1 MRPEY
6 IHIRLKGKYLSMLTG
21 LFINIRQTLADVVRR
36 PWLLVCLAFVCV
48 SAVLTSCGEGKRTYV
63 IGVSQC
69 SEDIWRDKLND
80 ELQTAAY
87 IHDGVELHFASAGD
101 NDQRQSEQVNKFVD
115 DGVDLLII
123 SPNQINTVTPA
134 VDRAFDKGIPVI
146 LFDRKTG
153 SDKYTA
159 FIGADNEKIGRTM
172 GEYIAVAMKGQGTV
186 VEITGLEGS
195 SPAIER
201 HNGFIAAIRK
211 YPGIR
216 LAQVESGDWTE
227 QSGIRAA
234 TKIAASGV
242 RPDYVF
248 AHNDRMARGAWTV
261 MRRYGWGR
269 SVKYVGVDALP
280 GSKGGIRLVR
290 DGVLEASYIYPTRG
304 DVVMNLALNILS
316 GKPYERENYMRAA
329 IVTKDNA
336 ETLLMQS
343 EETLRASHQLDE
355 LHGRVD
361 TFFTQYSH
369 QKVYFTLCIVIL
381 VLVIITLCTLY
392 RMLLVKRRMERKAAD
407 AKLSLFTD
415 MSHDLRTPLTL
426 IADPVERIL
435 DDSNL
440 TSRQRSMLEIVRR
453 NAALLLRLVSEI
465 LDLRKV
471 QNGKMELSVQTFSLT
486 DSVKLWVESFRPT
499 AASKQI
505 ALNLKTDGDIDIC
518 ADYYKVERICY
529 NLISNALKYN
539 RKGGTVTVS
548 VAGSGG
554 YAVITVADTG
564 IGMSKE
570 NAQHIF
576 EKFFQA
582 GNVGGSTGV
591 GLAIVKAFAEL
602 HGGKVAVK
610 SIEGQGS
617 EFIVTLPV
625 NAKAGAR
632 RADIDIPAEGVE
644 PAEARG
650 KQAVDEGY
658 DSMSACLM
666 PSLRPDSQFSE
677 KSELDIITSNED
689 NTDKPMVLMVD
700 DNTDV
705 RDYVASLLSADYDVR
720 LASDGREGLDTAL
733 KTVPDIIICDVMMP
747 VMDGLEMCRRVKEAT
762 ATSHVPVILLTSQ
775 AYENQ
780 RAEGYDCGA
789 DAYITKP
796 FSSKVLLSRVRNLLD
811 GRKRLKFIY
820 GSAGEQEGKTPTD
833 SDSLF
838 MEAFRHAVHEHLSD
852 SSLNVETV
860 SAALGLSRVQLYR
873 KIKSLT
879 GSSPVEIIRITR
891 LKRAEQLLKTTN
903 KTVSEISYEVGFSSP
918 SYFSK
923 CFKDFFGTVPGDIRE
938 NQP

>member
-87 IHDGVELHFASAGD
+87 IHDGVELRFASAGD

-115 DGVDLLII
+115 DSVDLLII

-172 GEYIAVAMKGQGTV
+172 GEYIAAAMKGQGTV

-234 TKIAASGV
+234 TKIAASGA

-261 MRRYGWGR
+261 MHRYGWGR

-280 GSKGGIRLVR
+280 SSKGGIRLVR

-666 PSLRPDSQFSE
+666 PSLRPDSQFAE

>member
-1 MRPEY
+1 MPTD
-6 IHIRLKGKYLSMLTG
+6 SS
-21 LFINIRQTLADVVRR
+21 INIRQTPADVFRR
-36 PWLLVCLAFVCV
+36 HWLRVGIVIACV
-48 SAVLTSCGEGKRTYV
+48 SAALASCGDGKNAYV
-63 IGVSQC
+63 IGISQC

-80 ELQTAAY
+80 ELRTAAY
-87 IHDGVELHFASAGD
+87 IHDGVELRFASAGD
-101 NDQRQSEQVNKFVD
+101 NDRRQSGQINKFVD

-123 SPNQINTVTPA
+123 SPNQVNTVTLA

-172 GEYIAVAMKGQGTV
+172 GEYVAAAMKGQGTV

-201 HNGFIAAIRK
+201 HNGFIAAIKK

-234 TKIAASGV
+234 AKIVASGV

-261 MRRYGWGR
+261 MRRHGQGK
-269 SVKYVGVDALP
+269 SVKFVGVDALP
-280 GSKGGIRLVR
+280 GSEGGIRLVR

-316 GKPYERENYMRAA
+316 GKPYERDNYMRAA

-361 TFFTQYSH
+361 TFFTHYSH

-381 VLVIITLCTLY
+381 VLVIITLCALY

-440 TSRQRSMLEIVRR
+440 TSRQRSMLETVRR

-471 QNGKMELSVQTFSLT
+471 QNGKMELSVQPFSLT
-486 DSVKLWVESFRPT
+486 DSVRLWVESFKPT
-499 AASKQI
+499 AASKQVT
-505 ALNLKTDGDIDIC
+505 LNLKIDGDIAVC

-548 VAGSGG
+548 VAGHGG
-554 YAVITVADTG
+554 DAVISVADTG
-564 IGMSKE
+564 IGMPKE
-570 NAQHIF
+570 NALHIF

-591 GLAIVKAFAEL
+591 GLAIVKAFTEL
-602 HGGKVAVK
+602 HGGKVAVN
-610 SIEGQGS
+610 STEGQGS

-625 NAKAGAR
+625 KAKADAR
-632 RADIDIPAEGVE
+632 RADIDTADEGTD
-644 PAEARG
+644 PSATHG
-650 KQAVDEGY
+650 KKAVDDGY

-666 PSLRPDSQFSE
+666 PALRPDSQFAG
-677 KSELDIITSNED
+677 KSELDIITDAED
-689 NTDKPMVLMVD
+689 HTDKPLVLIID
-700 DNTDV
+700 DNADV
-705 RDYVASLLSADYDVR
+705 REYVASLLSPDYDVR
-720 LASDGREGLDTAL
+720 MAADGREGLDTAL
-733 KTVPDIIICDVMMP
+733 KTVPDIIISDVMMP

-762 ATSHVPVILLTSQ
+762 TTSHVPVILLTSQ
-775 AYENQ
+775 AYESQ

-811 GRKRLKFIY
+811 GHKRLKFIY
-820 GSAGEQEGKTPTD
+820 GSVGEQENKTPQD

-873 KIKSLT
+873 KVKSLT

-891 LKRAEQLLKTTN
+891 LKRAEQLLKTTD

-923 CFKDFFGTVPGDIRE
+923 CFKDFFGTVPGE
-938 NQP
+938 NRVGGKCY

>member
-1 MRPEY
+1 MAC
-6 IHIRLKGKYLSMLTG
+6 S
-21 LFINIRQTLADVVRR
+21 D
-36 PWLLVCLAFVCV
+36 
-48 SAVLTSCGEGKRTYV
+48 GKRPFV

-80 ELQTAAY
+80 ELRTAAY
-87 IHDGVELHFASAGD
+87 IHNGVELRFASAGD
-101 NDQRQSEQVNKFVD
+101 DDRLQTEQVNTFVD
-115 DGVDLLII
+115 GGIDLLII

-172 GEYIAVAMKGQGTV
+172 GEYIAAAMKGEGTV
-186 VEITGLEGS
+186 AEITGLEGS

-201 HNGFIAAIRK
+201 HKGFVAAINK

-216 LAQVESGDWTE
+216 VAQVESGDWTE
-227 QSGIRAA
+227 QSGASAA
-234 TKIAASGV
+234 AKIVASGV

-248 AHNDRMARGAWTV
+248 AHNDRMAHGAWAV
-261 MRRYGWGR
+261 IRRQGWDKP
-269 SVKYVGVDALP
+269 VKFVGVDALP
-280 GSKGGIRLVR
+280 GSDGGIRMVR

-304 DVVMNLALNILS
+304 DEVMNLALNILT
-316 GKPYERENYMRAA
+316 GKPYKRDNYMRAA

-343 EETLRASHQLDE
+343 EETVRASHYLDE
-355 LHGRVD
+355 LHGRID
-361 TFFTQYSH
+361 TFFTQYTH

-381 VLVIITLCTLY
+381 VLVIITLAALY

-407 AKLSLFTD
+407 AKLSVFTD

-440 TSRQRSMLEIVRR
+440 TRRQRSMLEIVRR

-471 QNGKMELSVQTFSLT
+471 QSGKMELSVQTFSLT
-486 DSVKLWVESFRPT
+486 DSIRLWLESFKPT

-505 ALNLKTDGDIDIC
+505 ALSLKTDGEITVC

-548 VAGSGG
+548 VTGRGDD
-554 YAVITVADTG
+554 AVISVADTG
-564 IGMSKE
+564 VGMSKE
-570 NAQHIF
+570 NARHIF

-591 GLAIVKAFAEL
+591 GLAIVKAFTEL
-602 HGGKVAVK
+602 HGGTVAVN

-625 NAKAGAR
+625 EAKAGAGSVDAGGT
-632 RADIDIPAEGVE
+632 ADGSGLSAAG
-644 PAEARG
+644 RM
-650 KQAVDEGY
+650 QAVDTAH
-658 DSMSACLM
+658 DSVSACQM
-666 PSLRPDSQFSE
+666 PSLRPDGQSSE
-677 KSELDIITSNED
+677 KSELDIITGDED
-689 NTDKPMVLMVD
+689 NTDKPLVLVVD
-700 DNTDV
+700 DNADV
-705 RDYVASLLSADYDVR
+705 RGYVASLLSADYDVR
-720 LASDGREGLDTAL
+720 LAADGREGLDTAL
-733 KTVPDIIICDVMMP
+733 KTVPDVIICDVMMP

-796 FSSKVLLSRVRNLLD
+796 FSSVVLLSRVRNLLD

-820 GSAGEQEGKTPTD
+820 GSAGEQEDKIQTD

-838 MEAFRHAVHEHLSD
+838 MNAFRRAVHEHLSD

-873 KIKSLT
+873 KVKSLT
-879 GSSPVEIIRITR
+879 GSSPVEIIRLTR
-891 LKRAEQLLKTTN
+891 LKRAEHLLKTTD
-903 KTVSEISYEVGFSSP
+903 KTVSEISYDVGFSSP

-923 CFKDFFGTVPGDIRE
+923 CFKDFFGIVPGEVRDGRA
-938 NQP
+938 